1 MTQPRTAPY
10 GSWKSPITSE
20 LIVAESIGLGDIA
33 LDGDDIYWVESRPS
47 EGGRRVIVRRGP
59 DRQTADITPRPYNVR
74 TRGHELWRGRLYGVR
89 RHHLFCQLR

>member
-33 LDGDDIYWVESRPS
+33 LDGDDIYWLESRPS
-47 EGGRRVIVRRGP
+47 EGGRRVIVRRRPGP
-59 DRQTADITPRPYNVR
+59 ADRRYYAAA
-74 TRGHELWRGRLYGVR
+74 L
-89 RHHLFCQLR
+89 